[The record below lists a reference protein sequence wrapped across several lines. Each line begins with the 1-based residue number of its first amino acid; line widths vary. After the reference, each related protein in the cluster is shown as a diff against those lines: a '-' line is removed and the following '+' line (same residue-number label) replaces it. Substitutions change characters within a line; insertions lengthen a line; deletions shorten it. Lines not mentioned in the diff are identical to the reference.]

1 MNQFQAALAQANRD
15 YHSHYDRA
23 ARQTRQHFQTHPDC
37 TRKILSMD
45 EEGNVRRGQ
54 MLIDVEARCKPGWFT
69 RAMWKQD
76 EDSCR
81 PMESARAV
89 SRGYW
94 YRVDDLKHPGRYGDQ
109 PGTVEMSQFMEA
121 SVRID
126 TMVKAAKAAQRAEV
140 LRRRQER
147 REQRQKTFILPAT
160 VGGALRIGLVP
171 YMSGV

>member
-54 MLIDVEARCKPGWFT
+54 MLIDVDARCKPGWFT

-76 EDSCR
+76 EDGSR
-81 PMESARAV
+81 PMESSR
-89 SRGYW
+89 SIQRGYW
-94 YRVDDLKHPGRYGDQ
+94 YRVDDLKHPGLNGDQ
-109 PGTVEMSQFMEA
+109 PGTVDMAQFMQA

-126 TMVKAAKAAQRAEV
+126 KMVKAAKAAQRAEV
-140 LRRRQER
+140 LRRRQEL
-147 REQRQKTFILPAT
+147 REKRQRSFILPAP
-160 VGGALRIGLVP
+160 VGGPLRVGLAP
-171 YMSGV
+171 YSHGV